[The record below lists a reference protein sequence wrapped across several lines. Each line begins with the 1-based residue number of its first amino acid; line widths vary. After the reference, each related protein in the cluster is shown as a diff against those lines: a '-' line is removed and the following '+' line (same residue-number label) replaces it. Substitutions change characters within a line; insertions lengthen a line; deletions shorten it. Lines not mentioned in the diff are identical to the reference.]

1 VFDRHHRQVRRA
13 IEAGAASGLA
23 APVTEEPKELVA
35 QAVRRSRERLAQRQA
50 RYEEVARL
58 HAQGRSVAA
67 IAQALGMGLS
77 SVQRWLR
84 AGHAPLWRKPPR
96 PKLLDH

>member
-1 VFDRHHRQVRRA
+1 MFDRHHRQVRRA

-23 APVTEEPKELVA
+23 APVTKEPKELVA
-35 QAVRRSRERLAQRQA
+35 QAVQRSRERLEQRQT

-84 AGHAPLWRKPPR
+84 AGHAPL
-96 PKLLDH
+96 